1 MGEEKE
7 DIKIKIFIKAL
18 PDGKYFCF
26 LKSIYELIVLGR
38 KLGKV

>member
-18 PDGKYFCF
+18 PDGKYFCS